1 MKQNNYL
8 QLNKTQK
15 SGLMQKL
22 FTGAWLGSVKEINAA
37 I

>member
-8 QLNKTQK
+8 QSNKTQK

-22 FTGAWLGSVKEINAA
+22 FTGAWLVQADKKAA
-37 I
+37 